1 KNERPSMLHSMILNF
16 ALNFSK
22 SNKDFK
28 FFNFFKL
35 WNPSNLRA
43 EDLKDGNKDG
53 NKIPSL
59 ISRICREFIN
69 SKADID
75 LNFLFDSIK
84 LDNNKI
90 LDFFR
95 EPYFWE
101 LMNLNKENKFN
112 QLWPLFNEYVTKYAS
127 YDSSKWHSEIL
138 NLAERFMKENEEWRF
153 LEFFKQWNPEKLR
166 DDDWKETKKDEFTYK
181 PLAIKALKK
190 SFECIKKQNN
200 EQDLNW
206 IIPAYHK
213 AINLFPDN
221 EWLLR

>member
-1 KNERPSMLHSMILNF
+1 IGNHSEAIQIFQNLIIQNKLEEVHHEAYGWIIYRYLKSDINQLNSVQVRTFLRDYMNLKNERPSMLHSMILNF

-112 QLWPLFNEYVTKYAS
+112 QL
-127 YDSSKWHSEIL
+127 
-138 NLAERFMKENEEWRF
+138 
-153 LEFFKQWNPEKLR
+153 
-166 DDDWKETKKDEFTYK
+166 
-181 PLAIKALKK
+181 
-190 SFECIKKQNN
+190 
-200 EQDLNW
+200 
-206 IIPAYHK
+206 
-213 AINLFPDN
+213 
-221 EWLLR
+221 